1 MSDDDW
7 DAPSSGPVS
16 TGFGGGSSFGETI
29 SKGGGRGRGK
39 FADRGDYNQ
48 PNDYGFG
55 SGFGK
60 SDDGGFGSKPNSGF
74 GKSNFDDDTGFG
86 GGFGSS
92 SGGGFGD
99 TRGSSRSKGCFKCG
113 EEGHMSR
120 ECPQGGGGSRGKGCF
135 KCGEEGHMSREC
147 PKGGGGGGGGG
158 RGCFKCGEEGHMS
171 RECPKGGDSGFE
183 GRSRSKGC
191 FKCGEEGHMS
201 RECPQGG
208 GGGRG
213 SGCFKCGEEGHM
225 SRECP
230 QGGGGGRGSGC
241 FKCGEEGHMSR
252 ECPRNTSGEGGEKS
266 DRPPIYIP
274 PPPPEDEVEMFAS
287 MQRGINFGKYDAIP
301 VEVSGVNAPKS
312 IPTFEVAGLP
322 ETVLANVKRANYERP
337 TPVQKYSIPIIN
349 ADRDLMACAQTGSGK
364 TAAFLLPVLTK
375 LITNGLQSSQFS
387 EKQTPRAIVVGPT
400 RELIYQIFLEARK
413 FSRGTVVRPVV
424 AYGGTSMNHQIRD
437 LQRGCHILIA
447 TPGRLMDFIN
457 RGLVGLDHVEFVI
470 LDEADRMLDMGFET
484 EIRKLASSPG
494 MPSKSDRH
502 TLMFSAT
509 FPDEIQR
516 LAHDFLRE
524 DFLFLTVGRVGGA
537 CTDVT
542 QSIIQVDQ
550 DDKRAKL
557 LELISD
563 VAETRS
569 RTLVFVETK
578 RGADFLACMLSQEGC
593 PTTSI
598 HGDRLQQEREQAL
611 RDFKSAVC
619 PILIA
624 TSVAARGLDIPK
636 VEHVINYDMPKEI
649 DEYVHRI
656 GRTGRCGNLGRATTF
671 YDNNK
676 DGELARS
683 LVKILSEA
691 QQEVPGWLEECAESA
706 VGSSFG
712 KEGGFGGRDF
722 RKRGG
727 RNDTGFGGSKGGFGS
742 RSTADCDYNDGGGF
756 GNTAAVSK
764 DDDDSWD

>member
-1 MSDDDW
+1 
-7 DAPSSGPVS
+7 
-16 TGFGGGSSFGETI
+16 
-29 SKGGGRGRGK
+29 
-39 FADRGDYNQ
+39 
-48 PNDYGFG
+48 
-55 SGFGK
+55 
-60 SDDGGFGSKPNSGF
+60 
-74 GKSNFDDDTGFG
+74 DDTGFG

-92 SGGGFGD
+92 S
-99 TRGSSRSKGCFKCG
+99 
-113 EEGHMSR
+113 
-120 ECPQGGGGSRGKGCF
+120 GGGGSRGKGCF

-147 PKGGGGGGGGG
+147 PKGGVFSPGGGGGGG

-171 RECPKGGDSGFE
+171 RECPKGGDSG
-183 GRSRSKGC
+183 GSKGC

-208 GGGRG
+208 GIIIFQ
-213 SGCFKCGEEGHM
+213 CA
-225 SRECP
+225 
-230 QGGGGGRGSGC
+230 GGGRGSGC

-252 ECPRNTSGEGGEKS
+252 ECPRNTSGEGENNENDFHPPGGEKS

-387 EKQTPRAIVVGPT
+387 EKQTPQAIVVGPT

-727 RNDTGFGGSKGGFGS
+727 RSDTGFGGSKGGFGS
-742 RSTADCDYNDGGGF
+742 RSTADCDYN
-756 GNTAAVSK
+756 
-764 DDDDSWD
+764 